1 MERAAAD
8 GRRVRPLGVVVVAIF
23 FVIDAAFAIGQIV
36 ADTPFA
42 TRTESLVEIGAWV
55 PPFIIGLGLAEVVAA
70 FGLWRGQRWAW
81 VLAMLAVGIGL
92 LAGLAMYVRGDP
104 YYPRLVLNMVMA
116 FYLNQGAV
124 RRYFEHR
131 SEPDPGAPHS

>member
-1 MERAAAD
+1 MEQAQTD
-8 GRRVRPLGVVVVAIF
+8 GRRVRPLGVVVISMF
-23 FVIDAAFAIGQIV
+23 FVIDSAFAIGQIV

-42 TRTESLVEIGAWV
+42 TRTASLIEIGDWV
-55 PPFIIGLGLAEVVAA
+55 PLFIVGLGLAEIVAA
-70 FGLWRGQRWAW
+70 FGLWRGERWAW

-104 YYPRLVLNMVMA
+104 YYPRLVLHMIMA

-124 RRYFEHR
+124 RRYFEPA
-131 SEPDPGAPHS
+131 EPASGTPRP